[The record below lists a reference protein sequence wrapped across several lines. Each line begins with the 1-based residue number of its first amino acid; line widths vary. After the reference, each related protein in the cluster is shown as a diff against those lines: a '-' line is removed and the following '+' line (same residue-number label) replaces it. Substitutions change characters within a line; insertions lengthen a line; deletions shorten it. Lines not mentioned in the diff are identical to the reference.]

1 MLLTTGAA
9 GTLGFA
15 YFAWPFLDSMN
26 PATDVLVQSTIDAS
40 LSYIKPGQAI
50 TVVWR
55 GRPVF
60 VHYRTPQEIQ
70 AADEVPLPDL
80 IGPETEQKRVKKG
93 HEEWLIVVGVCT
105 HLECLPLGQRST
117 ENRGKYGGWFA
128 RVMGPFMMPLDE
140 RGTVLPLRLH
150 IPPYKFLAQNLI
162 CIGENESTPNPTV
175 KGI

>member
-9 GTLGFA
+9 GTLGFT
-15 YFAWPFLDSMN
+15 YFGPFLDSMN
-26 PATDVLVQSTIDAS
+26 PVADVLVQSTIDAS

-80 IGPETEQKRVKKG
+80 IDPETEQKWVKNG

-117 ENRGKYGGWFA
+117 ENRGKYGEWFCPCHGSFYDA
-128 RVMGPFMMPLDE
+128 SGRVR
-140 RGTVLPLRLH
+140 RGSAPANRECL
-150 IPPYKFLAQNLI
+150 
-162 CIGENESTPNPTV
+162 ENCVS
-175 KGI
+175 